1 MKKIFII
8 VIASIFYFSNAFA
21 VTLLDALNQTYKN
34 NIQLNAERENIKASE
49 QDVNI
54 AKADYKPSLTLSGS
68 QSFENTN
75 KLTNQSGGDATINDV
90 DPFTTSI
97 KLIAIKKDMVWCDD
111 VTSKYYNKL
120 IKKNKKVRYENLY
133 KKNSH
138 YDFLIPINYNTLR
151 IKKNKGSA
159 IFIHLT
165 KNYRGT
171 MGCIALNKKDMLIL
185 LKIIRKDTKIKII

>member
-1 MKKIFII
+1 MQIILKNKDTLLYDEFKFKCSVGKRGITSKKIEGDFKTPKGSYSLGP
-8 VIASIFYFSNAFA
+8 VYYRKDRNP
-21 VTLLDALNQTYKN
+21 
-34 NIQLNAERENIKASE
+34 
-49 QDVNI
+49 
-54 AKADYKPSLTLSGS
+54 KPLT
-68 QSFENTN
+68 
-75 KLTNQSGGDATINDV
+75 KL
-90 DPFTTSI
+90 
-97 KLIAIKKDMVWCDD
+97 KLIPIKKDMVWCDD

-165 KNYRGT
+165 KNYQGT

-185 LKIIRKDTKIKII
+185 LKIIKKDTKIKII

>member
-1 MKKIFII
+1 MQIILKNKDTLLYDEFKFKCSVGKRGITSKKIEGDFKTPKGSYSLGP
-8 VIASIFYFSNAFA
+8 VYYRKDRNS
-21 VTLLDALNQTYKN
+21 
-34 NIQLNAERENIKASE
+34 
-49 QDVNI
+49 
-54 AKADYKPSLTLSGS
+54 KPLT
-68 QSFENTN
+68 
-75 KLTNQSGGDATINDV
+75 KL
-90 DPFTTSI
+90 

-111 VTSKYYNKL
+111 VTSK
-120 IKKNKKVRYENLY
+120 YENLY

-165 KNYRGT
+165 KNYQGT

-185 LKIIRKDTKIKII
+185 LKIIKKDTKIKII